1 MPTIIHFYS
10 AFLSKQVHL
19 DSKVSLKNLYCNGF
33 SCTVQ
38 DFAILSGEY
47 PPPKNDVRGRVALE
61 EGPMIIYGSGGA
73 GGEGDL
79 YCFIVCQGLA
89 PRPPSP
95 PIPFSLELCTVQQ

>member
-1 MPTIIHFYS
+1 MPTIIHFYT

-19 DSKVSLKNLYCNGF
+19 DSKVSLKNPYRTRF

-61 EGPMIIYGSGGA
+61 EGPMIIYGSGG
-73 GGEGDL
+73 GPGRGIYTVPL
-79 YCFIVCQGLA
+79 FVKVFL
-89 PRPPSP
+89 PVPPSP

>member
-1 MPTIIHFYS
+1 M
-10 AFLSKQVHL
+10 
-19 DSKVSLKNLYCNGF
+19 SLKNLYCNGF

-73 GGEGDL
+73 GDL
-79 YCFIVCQGLA
+79 YCSIVCQGLP
-89 PRPPSP
+89 PRLPLSSN
-95 PIPFSLELCTVQQ
+95 PI